1 MIAAIHA
8 GWKGAFKGIIKR
20 TLNFMIKKGCDP
32 KNVTAVI
39 GPCISVKNYEVK
51 KDFIKKLIKK
61 DGKNKKFFKKIQNKD
76 FFDLKKY
83 VLSQL
88 KALNIKKIDIINKN
102 TFNPKNN
109 FFSARRSISRNENDY
124 GRNISVIMINWQ
136 YLMKLLT
143 GNSNK
148 PLSKNIAKYLKSK
161 LVNSSIKKF
170 SDGEIYIEIN
180 ENIRGNSI
188 FIIQSISSPANDNLM
203 ELLLCID
210 ALKRSSAK
218 NITAVI
224 PYFGYARQDRKVVP
238 RTSISAKLVSN
249 LITKAGA
256 DRVVTVDLHAGQIQ
270 GFFDIPVD
278 NLFATPIFA
287 RHAKKNIKS
296 KNIICVA
303 PDVGGTERA
312 RALGKILNVEL
323 AIVDKRRPKPGQS
336 KVMNVIGNVKGKT
349 CIIVDDIIDSGG
361 TIVNAAKALK
371 DRGAKEVYVYITHGV
386 LSGEA
391 VDKIKKSVIRKL
403 VITDTIDN
411 HDKIKNVKNI
421 EVLPISALMGE
432 AIKRISNSTSVSD
445 LFK

>member
-1 MIAAIHA
+1 
-8 GWKGAFKGIIKR
+8 
-20 TLNFMIKKGCDP
+20 
-32 KNVTAVI
+32 
-39 GPCISVKNYEVK
+39 
-51 KDFIKKLIKK
+51 
-61 DGKNKKFFKKIQNKD
+61 
-76 FFDLKKY
+76 
-83 VLSQL
+83 
-88 KALNIKKIDIINKN
+88 
-102 TFNPKNN
+102 
-109 FFSARRSISRNENDY
+109 
-124 GRNISVIMINWQ
+124 
-136 YLMKLLT
+136 MKLLT

-148 PLSKNIAKYLKSK
+148 NLSQKISKFLKTK
-161 LVNSSIKKF
+161 LVHSSIRKF

-188 FIIQSISSPANDNLM
+188 FLLQSVSSPANDNLM

-224 PYFGYARQDRKVVP
+224 PYFGYARQDRKVAP

-256 DRVVTVDLHAGQIQ
+256 DRIVTVDLHAGQIQ

-278 NLFATPIFA
+278 NLFATPIFS
-287 RHAKKNIKS
+287 RHIKKNVKG
-296 KNIICVA
+296 KNLICVS
-303 PDVGGTERA
+303 PDVGGVERT
-312 RALGKILNVEL
+312 RALARKLDIGI
-323 AIVDKRRPKPGQS
+323 AIIDKRRPTPGKSQ
-336 KVMNVIGNVKGKT
+336 VMNVIGNVNNKT

-361 TIVNAAKALK
+361 TIVNAAQALIN
-371 DRGAKEVYVYITHGV
+371 RGAKEVHVYITHGV

-391 VDKIKKSVIRKL
+391 VEKIKKSKIKKL

-411 HDKIKNVKNI
+411 SSKVKKAKNI
-421 EVLPISALMGE
+421 EVLSICNLLGE

>member
-1 MIAAIHA
+1 M
-8 GWKGAFKGIIKR
+8 
-20 TLNFMIKKGCDP
+20 
-32 KNVTAVI
+32 
-39 GPCISVKNYEVK
+39 
-51 KDFIKKLIKK
+51 
-61 DGKNKKFFKKIQNKD
+61 KI
-76 FFDLKKY
+76 L
-83 VLSQL
+83 
-88 KALNIKKIDIINKN
+88 A
-102 TFNPKNN
+102 
-109 FFSARRSISRNENDY
+109 
-124 GRNISVIMINWQ
+124 
-136 YLMKLLT
+136 

-148 PLSKNIAKYLKSK
+148 SLSQKISKYLKNK
-161 LVNSSIKKF
+161 LVNSSIRKF
-170 SDGEIYIEIN
+170 SDGELYIEIN

-256 DRVVTVDLHAGQIQ
+256 DRVVTLDLHSGQIQ

-278 NLFATPIFA
+278 NLYATPIFA
-287 RHAKKNIKS
+287 RHIKKKIKT
-296 KNIICVA
+296 NNLICVA
-303 PDVGGTERA
+303 PDVGGTARA
-312 RALGKILNVEL
+312 RALGKMLNIDL
-323 AIVDKRRPKPGQS
+323 AIIDKRRPKPGKS
-336 KVMNVIGNVKGKT
+336 EVMNVIGKVDNKT

-371 DRGAKEVYVYITHGV
+371 NNGAKDVHVYCSHGV
-386 LSGEA
+386 LSGNA
-391 VDKIKKSVIRKL
+391 VEKIKNSKVKNL

-411 HDKIKNVKNI
+411 ISKVKKAKNI
-421 EVLPISALMGE
+421 EILTISHLVGE

-445 LFK
+445 LFN

>member
-1 MIAAIHA
+1 
-8 GWKGAFKGIIKR
+8 
-20 TLNFMIKKGCDP
+20 
-32 KNVTAVI
+32 
-39 GPCISVKNYEVK
+39 
-51 KDFIKKLIKK
+51 
-61 DGKNKKFFKKIQNKD
+61 
-76 FFDLKKY
+76 
-83 VLSQL
+83 
-88 KALNIKKIDIINKN
+88 
-102 TFNPKNN
+102 
-109 FFSARRSISRNENDY
+109 
-124 GRNISVIMINWQ
+124 
-136 YLMKLLT
+136 MKLLT

-148 PLSKNIAKYLKSK
+148 VLSKNIAKYLKTK
-161 LVNSSIKKF
+161 LVNSSIRKF
-170 SDGEIYIEIN
+170 SDGEIYVEIN

-188 FIIQSISSPANDNLM
+188 FIVQSISSPANDNLM

-287 RHAKKNIKS
+287 RHARKKIKS
-296 KNIICVA
+296 KKIVCVA

-312 RALGKILNVEL
+312 RALGKLLNVGL

-336 KVMNVIGNVKGKT
+336 QVMNVIGDVKGQT

-371 DRGAKEVYVYITHGV
+371 AKGAKEVFVYITHGV
-386 LSGEA
+386 LSGDA
-391 VDKIKKSVIRKL
+391 VKKIKNSVIKNL

-411 HDKIKNVKNI
+411 SEKIRNVKNI
-421 EVLPISALMGE
+421 EVLPISGLIGE

>member
-1 MIAAIHA
+1 
-8 GWKGAFKGIIKR
+8 
-20 TLNFMIKKGCDP
+20 
-32 KNVTAVI
+32 
-39 GPCISVKNYEVK
+39 
-51 KDFIKKLIKK
+51 
-61 DGKNKKFFKKIQNKD
+61 
-76 FFDLKKY
+76 
-83 VLSQL
+83 
-88 KALNIKKIDIINKN
+88 
-102 TFNPKNN
+102 
-109 FFSARRSISRNENDY
+109 
-124 GRNISVIMINWQ
+124 
-136 YLMKLLT
+136 MKLLT

-148 PLSKNIAKYLKSK
+148 ILSKNISKYLKLR
-161 LVNSSIKKF
+161 LVNSSIRKF
-170 SDGEIYIEIN
+170 SDGEIYVEIN

-224 PYFGYARQDRKVVP
+224 PYFGYARQDRKIVP

-287 RHAKKNIKS
+287 RHVKKKIKS
-296 KNIICVA
+296 KKIICVA

-312 RALGKILNVEL
+312 RALGKILNAGL

-336 KVMNVIGNVKGKT
+336 KVMNVIGHVKDQT

-371 DRGAKEVYVYITHGV
+371 ERGAKEVYVYVTHGV
-386 LSGEA
+386 LSGDA
-391 VDKIKKSVIRKL
+391 VKKIKNSVIKNL
-403 VITDTIDN
+403 VITDTIN
-411 HDKIKNVKNI
+411 NGEKTKNVKNI

>member
-1 MIAAIHA
+1 
-8 GWKGAFKGIIKR
+8 
-20 TLNFMIKKGCDP
+20 
-32 KNVTAVI
+32 
-39 GPCISVKNYEVK
+39 
-51 KDFIKKLIKK
+51 
-61 DGKNKKFFKKIQNKD
+61 
-76 FFDLKKY
+76 
-83 VLSQL
+83 
-88 KALNIKKIDIINKN
+88 
-102 TFNPKNN
+102 
-109 FFSARRSISRNENDY
+109 
-124 GRNISVIMINWQ
+124 
-136 YLMKLLT
+136 MKLLT

-148 PLSKNIAKYLKSK
+148 SLSKNIAKYLKSK
-161 LVNSSIKKF
+161 LINSSIKKF

-278 NLFATPIFA
+278 NLFTTPIFA
-287 RHAKKNIKS
+287 RHAKKNIKG

-312 RALGKILNVEL
+312 RALGKILDVEL

-336 KVMNVIGNVKGKT
+336 KVMNVIGNVKDKT

-361 TIVNAAKALK
+361 TIINAAKALK

-391 VDKIKKSVIRKL
+391 IEKIRKSVIKKL
-403 VITDTIDN
+403 VITDTIDIQ
-411 HDKIKNVKNI
+411 DKIKKAKNI

>member
-1 MIAAIHA
+1 
-8 GWKGAFKGIIKR
+8 
-20 TLNFMIKKGCDP
+20 
-32 KNVTAVI
+32 
-39 GPCISVKNYEVK
+39 
-51 KDFIKKLIKK
+51 
-61 DGKNKKFFKKIQNKD
+61 
-76 FFDLKKY
+76 
-83 VLSQL
+83 
-88 KALNIKKIDIINKN
+88 
-102 TFNPKNN
+102 
-109 FFSARRSISRNENDY
+109 
-124 GRNISVIMINWQ
+124 
-136 YLMKLLT
+136 MKLLT

-148 PLSKNIAKYLKSK
+148 NLSQKISKFLKTK
-161 LVNSSIKKF
+161 LVHSSIKKF

-188 FIIQSISSPANDNLM
+188 FLIQSISSPANDNLM

-224 PYFGYARQDRKVVP
+224 PYFGYARQDRKVAP

-278 NLFATPIFA
+278 NLFSTPIFS
-287 RHAKKNIKS
+287 RHIKRNVKGKNL
-296 KNIICVA
+296 ICVS
-303 PDVGGTERA
+303 PDVGGVERT
-312 RALGKILNVEL
+312 RALARKLDLSI
-323 AIVDKRRPKPGQS
+323 AIIDKRRPTPGKSQ
-336 KVMNVIGNVKGKT
+336 VMNVVGNVKNKT
-349 CIIVDDIIDSGG
+349 CIITDDIIDSGG
-361 TIVNAAKALK
+361 TIVNAADALIN
-371 DRGAKEVYVYITHGV
+371 RGAKEVHVYITHGV

-391 VDKIKKSVIRKL
+391 TEKIKKSKIKNL

-411 HDKIKNVKNI
+411 SGKLKKAKNI
-421 EVLPISALMGE
+421 EVLSICNLLGE

>member
-1 MIAAIHA
+1 
-8 GWKGAFKGIIKR
+8 
-20 TLNFMIKKGCDP
+20 
-32 KNVTAVI
+32 
-39 GPCISVKNYEVK
+39 
-51 KDFIKKLIKK
+51 
-61 DGKNKKFFKKIQNKD
+61 
-76 FFDLKKY
+76 
-83 VLSQL
+83 
-88 KALNIKKIDIINKN
+88 
-102 TFNPKNN
+102 
-109 FFSARRSISRNENDY
+109 
-124 GRNISVIMINWQ
+124 
-136 YLMKLLT
+136 MKLLT

-148 PLSKNIAKYLKSK
+148 VLSKNIAKYLRSK
-161 LVNSSIKKF
+161 LVNSSIRKF
-170 SDGEIYIEIN
+170 ADGEIYVEIN

-249 LITKAGA
+249 LITKSGA

-287 RHAKKNIKS
+287 RHVKKKIKS
-296 KNIICVA
+296 KKIICVA

-312 RALGKILNVEL
+312 RALGKLLNVGL

-336 KVMNVIGNVKGKT
+336 QVMNVIGDVKDKT

-361 TIVNAAKALK
+361 TIINSAKALK
-371 DRGAKEVYVYITHGV
+371 ERGAKEVYVYITHGV
-386 LSGEA
+386 LSGDA
-391 VDKIKKSVIRKL
+391 VKRIKSSVIKNL

-411 HDKIKNVKNI
+411 GIKTKNVKNI
-421 EVLPISALMGE
+421 EVLPISGLMGE

>member
-1 MIAAIHA
+1 
-8 GWKGAFKGIIKR
+8 
-20 TLNFMIKKGCDP
+20 
-32 KNVTAVI
+32 
-39 GPCISVKNYEVK
+39 
-51 KDFIKKLIKK
+51 
-61 DGKNKKFFKKIQNKD
+61 
-76 FFDLKKY
+76 
-83 VLSQL
+83 
-88 KALNIKKIDIINKN
+88 
-102 TFNPKNN
+102 
-109 FFSARRSISRNENDY
+109 
-124 GRNISVIMINWQ
+124 
-136 YLMKLLT
+136 MKLLA

-148 PLSKNIAKYLKSK
+148 NLSKKISKYLKSK
-161 LVNSSIKKF
+161 IINSSIRKF
-170 SDGEIYIEIN
+170 ADGEIYIEIN

-218 NITAVI
+218 NITTVI

-278 NLFATPIFA
+278 NLFCTPIFA
-287 RHAKKNIKS
+287 RHIKKNVKS

-312 RALGKILNVEL
+312 RALGKSLDVGL
-323 AIVDKRRPKPGQS
+323 AIVDKRRPAPGKSQ
-336 KVMNVIGNVKGKT
+336 VMNIIGNVKDKT
-349 CIIVDDIIDSGG
+349 CIVVDDIIDSGG
-361 TIVNAAKALK
+361 TIINSAKALK
-371 DRGAKEVYVYITHGV
+371 DRGAKEVYAYITHGV

-391 VDKIKKSVIRKL
+391 VKKIQKSVIKKL
-403 VITDTIDN
+403 IITDSIDN
-411 HDKIKNVKNI
+411 QIRVNKAKNI
-421 EVLPISALMGE
+421 EVLTVSNLMGE